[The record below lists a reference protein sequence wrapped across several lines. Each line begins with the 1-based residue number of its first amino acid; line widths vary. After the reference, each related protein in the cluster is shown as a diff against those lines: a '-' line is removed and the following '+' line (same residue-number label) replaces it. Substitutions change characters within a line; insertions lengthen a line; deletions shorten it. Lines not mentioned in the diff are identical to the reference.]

1 MMDPDRVK
9 RAVVVGAGVMGHSIA
24 LVFARAR
31 IKVGLVD
38 LDEKA
43 LGRAM
48 DLIESDLDTL
58 AAHGSIPAG
67 DIPLILSYI
76 SPSTDFASSADG
88 VDFAIEAVQEV
99 MDVKKGVFSKLE
111 ERCPAEAIIASNTSG
126 LNIFSI
132 GDIKRPERLIIAH
145 WFTPAHII
153 PLVEVVPGPCTSPE
167 VVSSVAKL
175 MERLGK
181 APVILKEFVP
191 AFIVNR
197 FQWAMG
203 DVAFEMLE
211 KGWASPED
219 IDRALKLSLGIRL
232 PIAGVMQNIDFN
244 GLDLV
249 RDILRNRGVP
259 NTLMEEKV
267 SKGHLGAKTSR
278 GFYDYQGKGEQE
290 ILKKRDELY
299 LRMIDH
305 LEKIGAFEPV

>member
-1 MMDPDRVK
+1 MDLDKVK
-9 RAVVVGAGVMGHSIA
+9 RAVVAGAGVMGHSIA

-31 IKVGLVD
+31 IKVGLMD
-38 LDEKA
+38 IDEKA
-43 LGRAM
+43 LDRAM
-48 DLIESDLDTL
+48 DLIESDLNTL

-67 DIPLILSYI
+67 DIPLILSCI
-76 SPSTDFASSADG
+76 FPSTDLARSADG
-88 VDFAIEAVQEV
+88 VDFAIEAVPEL
-99 MDVKKGVFSKLE
+99 MDVKRAVFSKLGE
-111 ERCPAEAIIASNTSG
+111 LCPEEAIIASNTSG
-126 LNIFSI
+126 LNIFRI
-132 GDIKRPERLIIAH
+132 ADVKRPERLVIAH

-153 PLVEVVPGPCTSPE
+153 PLVEVVPGPATSPE

-211 KGWASPED
+211 KGWARPED

-267 SKGHLGAKTSR
+267 SQGHLGVKTSR
-278 GFYDYQGKGEQE
+278 GFYDYGERSEPE

-299 LRMIDH
+299 LKMIDH
-305 LEKIGAFEPV
+305 LKKIKAFEPV